1 MSATLVPNNGSRL
14 QHDLACLTDKEAA
27 ALDIAVINRSR
38 DPQQCDEHW
47 LPWLAWERSIGDEEG
62 WRFAETE
69 EARRNLIGSYIAK
82 HQHKGTPSVI
92 RQLFRDLRL
101 GEINIIERAAKLRWN
116 GEATFDGTHIFGG
129 APGDW
134 AKYAI
139 VVHRVITNEQAGL
152 LRKILEQI
160 APKRC
165 ELVYIDYR
173 AQALKW
179 DGEINFDGT
188 YNFGAA

>member
-1 MSATLVPNNGSRL
+1 MSATLIPNNGSRL
-14 QHDLACLTDKEAA
+14 QHDLARLTAAEAA

-38 DPQQCDEHW
+38 SPQQCDAHW
-47 LPWLAWERSIGDEEG
+47 LPWLAWERSIGDDEG

-69 EARRNLIGSYIAK
+69 QARRDLIGGYIAK

-101 GEINIIERAAKLRWN
+101 GEIDIIERVAKLRYN

-139 VVHRVITNEQAGL
+139 VVRRPITNEQANI
-152 LRKILEQI
+152 LRNILEQI
-160 APKRC
+160 TPKRC

-173 AQALKW
+173 ATALVW
-179 DGEINFDGT
+179 SGEITFNGA

>member
-1 MSATLVPNNGSRL
+1 MDTLIPKSSGSRL
-14 QHDLACLTDKEAA
+14 QHDLARLTDQEAA
-27 ALDIAVINRSR
+27 ALDIAVITRSR
-38 DPQQCDEHW
+38 DPQQCDAHW
-47 LPWLAWERSIGDEEG
+47 LPWLAWERSIGGEEG
-62 WRFAETE
+62 WQFAESE
-69 EARRNLIGSYIAK
+69 AARRDLISGYIAK
-82 HQHKGTPSVI
+82 HQQKGTPAVI

-101 GEINIIERAAKLRWN
+101 GEISIIERAAALRWS

-129 APGDW
+129 AAGDW

-139 VVHRVITNEQAGL
+139 VVNRPITNAQAEH

-160 APKRC
+160 TPKRC

-173 AQALKW
+173 NTPLHW
-179 DGEINFDGT
+179 DGEITFNGS

>member
-1 MSATLVPNNGSRL
+1 MSDTLIPASGSRL
-14 QHDLACLTDKEAA
+14 QHDLARLSQQEAA
-27 ALDIAVINRSR
+27 ALDIDTIRRSR
-38 DPQQCDEHW
+38 HPQTCDAHW

-62 WRFAETE
+62 WAFAESE
-69 EARRNLIGSYIAK
+69 QVKRNLIASYIVL
-82 HQHKGTPSVI
+82 HQHKGTLSVI

-101 GEINIIERAAKLRWN
+101 GEIDIIERVAKLRWN
-116 GEATFDGTHIFGG
+116 GEAVFDGKHLFGG

-139 VVHRVITNEQAGL
+139 VCKRPVTNEQAEIL
-152 LRKILEQI
+152 KKILESI

-173 AQALKW
+173 DNALFW
-179 DGEINFDGT
+179 NGEIMFDGT

>member
-1 MSATLVPNNGSRL
+1 MDTLIPKSSGSRL
-14 QHDLACLTDKEAA
+14 QHDLARLTDKEAA

-92 RQLFRDLRL
+92 RQ
-101 GEINIIERAAKLRWN
+101 RA
-116 GEATFDGTHIFGG
+116 
-129 APGDW
+129 
-134 AKYAI
+134 
-139 VVHRVITNEQAGL
+139 
-152 LRKILEQI
+152 
-160 APKRC
+160 
-165 ELVYIDYR
+165 
-173 AQALKW
+173 
-179 DGEINFDGT
+179 
-188 YNFGAA
+188 